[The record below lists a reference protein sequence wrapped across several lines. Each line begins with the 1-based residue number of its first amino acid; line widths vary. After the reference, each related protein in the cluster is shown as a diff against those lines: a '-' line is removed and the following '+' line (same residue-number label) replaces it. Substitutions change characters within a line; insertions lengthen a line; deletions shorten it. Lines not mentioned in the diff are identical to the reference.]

1 MTGQPADRQLV
12 DRVVDALR
20 RGGGRATVGRR
31 AVVEA
36 LVEATGHVRAEDI
49 VARVQ
54 EWHPDVHASTVYR
67 ALDALEAAGLVAHTH
82 IGHGAAVWHLAD
94 DDRLHLA
101 CDGCGAVVHI
111 PPGLFDQ
118 VEASLRRDFGFEASL
133 AHVAVPGRCRA
144 CQQAAGR

>member
-1 MTGQPADRQLV
+1 MRGDRDRQLV
-12 DRVVDALR
+12 DRMVDALR

-36 LVEATGHVRAEDI
+36 LVEATEHVRAEDI

-54 EWHPDVHASTVYR
+54 DRHPDVHASTVYR
-67 ALDALEAAGLVAHTH
+67 ALDALEEAGLVGHTH
-82 IGHGAAVWHLAD
+82 IGHGAAVWHLAGD
-94 DDRLHLA
+94 ERLHLA

-111 PPGLFDQ
+111 PAGLFDE

-133 AHVAVPGRCRA
+133 RHVAVPGLCRA
-144 CQQAAGR
+144 CRAATPG